1 MKSSTNFNTPVYRAE
16 YNLVGSMIAISY
28 YGGEE
33 GKVETKAYIDKEGVL
48 GEEIP
53 ILQWKLFSIR
63 EL

>member
-53 ILQWKLFSIR
+53 ILQ
-63 EL
+63 